1 MKRKRLFLAL
11 LSIMVL
17 SGCKKFK
24 DKSGGSEVNPD
35 PPTDF
40 RISEKINN
48 DRMPISLP
56 DLNTEEGIREYLVGN
71 WYFDVKNVNDIVCE
85 MNVDEDLNVELFFH
99 NYYTGGEK
107 GEYQGKIKLSRKFA
121 NPDQAPDLIS
131 IELMD
136 YDFGG
141 GNFYFLHRSIAE
153 GKRIMSW
160 FFADAEHSIFHK
172 LAYTN
177 RFEYEPREIIFE
189 KIEEEKSLLL
199 PRKSD
204 KFYAVYWGKEFWGKE
219 TEKGFWLDDIQWIEP
234 IVEDD
239 FKAPHPRRMA
249 IYENQVLESIVYRVA
264 EDKKNQLSK
273 EQFYPG
279 KIYFVKTDED
289 GNIIEFTEAE
299 HRAYCD
305 YEMKIWIFDIIE
317 NHVKEIKESIN
328 IGKSILFNRET
339 IILDDEECY
348 LVELGTNHE
357 EEFVQG
363 VRYAVNFFT
372 YQVYRY
378 DILSGTWEPVEMEVG
393 K

>member
-1 MKRKRLFLAL
+1 
-11 LSIMVL
+11 
-17 SGCKKFK
+17 
-24 DKSGGSEVNPD
+24 
-35 PPTDF
+35 
-40 RISEKINN
+40 
-48 DRMPISLP
+48 
-56 DLNTEEGIREYLVGN
+56 
-71 WYFDVKNVNDIVCE
+71 
-85 MNVDEDLNVELFFH
+85 
-99 NYYTGGEK
+99 
-107 GEYQGKIKLSRKFA
+107 
-121 NPDQAPDLIS
+121 
-131 IELMD
+131 
-136 YDFGG
+136 
-141 GNFYFLHRSIAE
+141 
-153 GKRIMSW
+153 
-160 FFADAEHSIFHK
+160 
-172 LAYTN
+172 
-177 RFEYEPREIIFE
+177 
-189 KIEEEKSLLL
+189 
-199 PRKSD
+199 
-204 KFYAVYWGKEFWGKE
+204 
-219 TEKGFWLDDIQWIEP
+219 
-234 IVEDD
+234 
-239 FKAPHPRRMA
+239 MA

-264 EDKKNQLSK
+264 EDKKDQLSK

-339 IILDDEECY
+339 IMLDDEECY